1 MSKSD
6 EYRANAAECERM
18 AHVTRNEFEKRTW
31 QEMAE
36 SWLRLIPP
44 ASTRGDAF
52 DAMNLNR
59 GASAAARSDH

>member
-1 MSKSD
+1 
-6 EYRANAAECERM
+6 M

-52 DAMNLNR
+52 DAMDLNH